1 MTAKIYRSPRAR
13 RRRAIAIAVPIIVTA
28 IVWIAT
34 RLGAFASATL
44 PAPNC
49 PADSLMRVETPLKGL
64 QYKAYTGFNLAFS
77 PDNHTPVWCAWELL
91 RSETDGAQSR
101 ARSKFWTDSDIV
113 GCPDTRDYSNSGFDR
128 GHIVPAADQKWSPEA
143 MTDCFS
149 LANICPQDAGLNR
162 GVWQTLE
169 KMERRWARR
178 DSAIIII
185 AGPIYTPSDQQRI
198 GRTQVRVPSA
208 FFKAFL
214 CATSAPPRAIA
225 FVFPNTPVLGN
236 IADFAMPVDQLEKIT
251 GYDLFAA
258 LPDSIENKIEA
269 TASFR
274 QWNR

>member
-1 MTAKIYRSPRAR
+1 MTAKIYRSPRAKK
-13 RRRAIAIAVPIIVTA
+13 RRALKIALPLIAIT
-28 IVWIAT
+28 IVWIAA
-34 RLGAFASATL
+34 RLGAFASADI
-44 PAPNC
+44 PAPTC
-49 PADSLMRVETPLKGL
+49 QTDSLLRVETPLKDL

-77 PDNHTPVWCAWELL
+77 PDNHTPAWCAWELL
-91 RSETDGAQSR
+91 GSETEGDQSR
-101 ARSKFWTDSDIV
+101 ARNKFWTDRDIK

-128 GHIVPAADQKWSPEA
+128 GHIVPAADQKWSPDA

-149 LANICPQDAGLNR
+149 MANICPQNPGLNR

-185 AGPIYTPSDQQRI
+185 AGPIYTQSDRLRI
-198 GRTQVRVPSA
+198 GHSRVRVPSA

-214 CATSAPPRAIA
+214 CTTSAPPTTIA
-225 FVFPNTPVLGN
+225 FIFPNTTVLGN

-258 LPDSIENKIEA
+258 LPDSIETEIEA